1 MLVIIL
7 VCSAVASGNLILGPG
22 VASTS
27 TSSQGRVSCF
37 PSRAPARIKSYL
49 CASYRG
55 VAFGL
60 VSNQIG
66 FWPSSL
72 GVNSYR

>member
-27 TSSQGRVSCF
+27 HASNLTFVHPIVAWLLDSSLIEFV
-37 PSRAPARIKSYL
+37 
-49 CASYRG
+49 
-55 VAFGL
+55 FGL
-60 VSNQIG
+60 
-66 FWPSSL
+66 PRL
-72 GVNSYR
+72 GLIPIDKPNHSYCHRVDV